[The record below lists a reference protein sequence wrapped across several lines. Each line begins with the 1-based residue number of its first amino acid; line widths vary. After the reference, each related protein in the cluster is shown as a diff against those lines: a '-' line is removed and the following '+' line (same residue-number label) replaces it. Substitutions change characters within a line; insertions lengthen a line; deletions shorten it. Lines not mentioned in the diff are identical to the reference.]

1 MNMDSARWE
10 KLEALF
16 EQAVALPAE
25 QRVAFLDEACPADP
39 ALRRELE
46 SLLAA
51 HDAHGQ
57 FDALADAVAGSL
69 AARRHAAAPREGQRL
84 GHYRIEERLGGGG
97 MGVVYRALDTTLQ
110 RPVALKFLPPHLA
123 ASPEAKQRFLHE
135 AQAAS
140 ALDHPNICTIYEI
153 GQTGDDQLFIAM
165 AFYEGETLKKKIGRG
180 PLPVEE
186 AVHLARQI
194 AEALAAAHAA
204 GIVHRDVKPAN
215 VMVTA
220 GGRVKLLDFGLAKLE
235 DVTLTRAGTRLGTVS
250 YMSPEQARGDTV
262 DARTDIW
269 ALGVV
274 FYELLTGRRP
284 FRGENE
290 QAVLYAIRHDEP
302 APVAALRPEVPPG
315 LVRVVA
321 KALEK
326 DPTERYQAMDALLDA
341 LGGDRSEAGRTR
353 RPARRWRRYAALAG
367 GLAMLLGVLWIGAGL
382 LRGGEGALLD
392 SVAVLPLENLSGD
405 PGRDYIADGMTE
417 ELIHTL
423 GQVDGLRVAAR
434 TSSFAFQGRPVD
446 VREVGR
452 RLGVA
457 TVVEGS
463 LLGSGDDLRIVV
475 RLAGTADGLQIWS
488 TTYDRKLEDALAIQ
502 NDIARA
508 VAGALKGRLGGEV
521 LAGVASAAVDPLAY
535 EHYLKGRYFWNK
547 RTAAG
552 LHRAVDH
559 FRQAIDRAPTYARA
573 YAGLADAY
581 CILGFY
587 DWQPPREAFPK
598 ARAAAQRALEI
609 DPSMAEPHA
618 ALGYV
623 ALYHDWNWEE
633 SDRQFRRAIARNPR
647 YAVAHQWYANY
658 LTAMGRFEE
667 AAREMQWGLALDP
680 LSLINAAALGWT
692 YTYAGRYDEAI
703 EGFQRTLEMDRSFV
717 IAYLWLGQTYELQG
731 RTALAVDTLRHAA
744 ELSRRDPIV
753 VAALA
758 RAHAVAGDRRRAE
771 VLLEEVEGG
780 GAAGYVPSYEIAAV
794 YAALGHADEA
804 VAWLDRAYEERSHS
818 LAFLKI
824 DPRWRALHL
833 HPGFRRLLAA
843 VGFTP

>member
-1 MNMDSARWE
+1 MTPQRWRQIQDVLAAVLPLAPEAR
-10 KLEALF
+10 A
-16 EQAVALPAE
+16 
-25 QRVAFLDEACPADP
+25 AFLDEACRSDP
-39 ALRRELE
+39 GLRDEVAALLQ
-46 SLLAA
+46 A
-51 HDAHGQ
+51 HDGLGPI
-57 FDALADAVAGSL
+57 DALAEAFAGPL
-69 AARRHAAAPREGQRL
+69 GGPRPRAAPLEGHTVAQ
-84 GHYRIEERLGGGG
+84 YQVQEKLGGGG

-140 ALDHPNICTIYEI
+140 ALDHPNICTIHEI

-274 FYELLTGRRP
+274 FYEMLAGRRP
-284 FRGENE
+284 FRGEGE
-290 QAVLYAIRHDEP
+290 QAVLYSIREAAPEP
-302 APVAALRPEVPPG
+302 VLALRPEVG
-315 LVRVVA
+315 EALSEVVDR
-321 KALEK
+321 ALAK
-326 DPTERYQAMDALLDA
+326 DPAARYQTMDALLGA
-341 LGGDRSEAGRTR
+341 LGGERSEAGRAR
-353 RPARRWRRYAALAG
+353 RSGRRWRRYTALAG
-367 GLAMLLGVLWIGAGL
+367 GIAVLLGALWIGAGL
-382 LRGGEGALLD
+382 LRSSEGAALD

-423 GQVDGLRVAAR
+423 GQVGGLRVAAR

-457 TVVEGS
+457 TVLEGS
-463 LLGSGDDLRIVV
+463 LLGSEEDLRIVV
-475 RLAGTADGLQIWS
+475 RLVGAADGLQIWS
-488 TTYDRKLEDALAIQ
+488 GTYDRKLEEVLAIQ

-508 VAGALKGRLGGEV
+508 VASALEGRLGGEA
-521 LAGVASAAVDPLAY
+521 LAAAAWAALDPVAY

-623 ALYHDWNWEE
+623 ALYYDWDWEE
-633 SDRQFRRAIARNPR
+633 SERQFRRAIERNPR

-692 YTYAGRYDEAI
+692 YTYAGRYDEAV
-703 EGFQRTLEMDRSFV
+703 EEFRRTLEMDRSFV
-717 IAYLWLGQTYELQG
+717 LAYLWLGQTYELQG
-731 RTALAVDTLRHAA
+731 RTDLAVDTLRHAVG
-744 ELSRRDPIV
+744 LSGRDPIV

-758 RAHAVAGDRRRAE
+758 RAYAVAGDRRRAE
-771 VLLEEVEGG
+771 ALLEEVEGG

-794 YAALGHADEA
+794 YAALGHAGAA
-804 VAWLDRAYEERSHS
+804 VAWLDRAYAERSHS

-824 DPRWRALHL
+824 DPRWRPLHP
-833 HPGFRRLLAA
+833 HPGFRRRLAA
-843 VGFTP
+843 VGLTP